1 MSTPVQPSST
11 LAAGATRAPAG
22 EAAESAAEQP
32 WPSPAKSWYAV
43 GIFAVALMLD
53 FLDRGVI
60 ALLVQ
65 PIKHDLNLSDT
76 QMGLLMGTAFIIFY
90 LLLGL
95 PIARLA
101 DSRSRR
107 AIIGWGIAIWS
118 VATAACGLARSFW
131 PFFGTRIG
139 VGVGEACNGP
149 ATFSMMAD
157 MFPKEKLARA
167 IATLNFGFVIGNG
180 IATIIGGAV
189 ILFVSGHGDFHFPAL
204 GTVHPWQVTFF
215 AVGLPGLI
223 VAALLSTV
231 IEPPRRGR
239 MRAASPAQA
248 RSKKAIPVRE
258 VVRFLAANKTT
269 YGPMFLG
276 LACSNIVAF
285 GIQAWA
291 PTFFVRTYGW
301 TIPHYA
307 FVVGVLMLVLFPI
320 ALIPGSMVAEWLTR
334 KGYDDANLRLTLFTL
349 VADVPFYIAFAL
361 MPTPALSLA
370 CLGMTFLI
378 ASFSIGAQNAAL
390 QIITPN
396 EMRAQITALFLFIF
410 NTFGTG
416 IAPLVV
422 GLVTNHVIG
431 SEARVGESIAL
442 TAAVF
447 GPLAVLITWSGLK
460 PYGRSVA
467 RARAWD

>member
-1 MSTPVQPSST
+1 MSTPIQASPGAHSPPAQ
-11 LAAGATRAPAG
+11 AARGP
-22 EAAESAAEQP
+22 AAEQP
-32 WPSPAKSWYAV
+32 WPSPGKSWYAV
-43 GIFAVALMLD
+43 GIFALALMLD

-65 PIKHDLNLSDT
+65 PIKHDLDLSDT
-76 QMGLLMGTAFIIFY
+76 QMGLLMGPAFIIFY

-107 AIIGWGIAIWS
+107 AIVGWGIAIWS
-118 VATAACGLARSFW
+118 VMTATCGLARSFW

-157 MFPKEKLARA
+157 MFPRERLARA
-167 IATLNFGFVIGNG
+167 AATLNFGFVAGTG

-189 ILFVSGHGDFHFPAL
+189 IELVSKHGDFHFPVIGA
-204 GTVHPWQVTFF
+204 VHPWQVTFF
-215 AVGLPGLI
+215 AVGLPGII
-223 VAALLSTV
+223 VAALLGTI

-239 MRAASPAQA
+239 MMASTAAGAAP
-248 RSKKAIPVRE
+248 KKAIPVRE
-258 VVRFLAANKTT
+258 VGRFLAANKTT
-269 YGPMFLG
+269 YAPMFLG
-276 LACSNIVAF
+276 LACSNIVTF
-285 GIQAWA
+285 GIQNWA

-301 TIPHYA
+301 TIPHFAY
-307 FVVGVLMLVLFPI
+307 VVGVMMLVLFPI
-320 ALIPGSMVAEWLTR
+320 GLIPGSMTAEWLAR
-334 KGYDDANLRLTLFTL
+334 KGYDDANMRVTLFTL
-349 VADVPFYIAFAL
+349 AAFVPFGIAFAL
-361 MPTPALSLA
+361 MPTSTLALS
-370 CLGMTFLI
+370 CLGATFLI

-396 EMRAQITALFLFIF
+396 EMRGQVTALFLFIF

-416 IAPLVV
+416 IAPLVI

-431 SEARVGESIAL
+431 SEAKVGESIAL
-442 TAAVF
+442 TAAVL